1 MVLALWSTEGVWGLA
16 SLEPV
21 EIEAERELNP
31 GVEGES
37 AVVRKG
43 SVGTGGG
50 DAAPER

>member
-1 MVLALWSTEGVWGLA
+1 LALWSNDGVRGPA

-21 EIEAERELNP
+21 ETDAERELNLGE
-31 GVEGES
+31 GVS
-37 AVVRKG
+37 AATRKG